1 MEIPALLMLKERFHS
16 FSVSLSLTSDFFKVS
31 CGSFPCF
38 VSWNL
43 FLRMM
48 FLGSGKS
55 ASVKSDTYLWLFS
68 CLVSYSANSCPVFI
82 TQI

>member
-16 FSVSLSLTSDFFKVS
+16 FSVSLSLMTSDFFKVS

-48 FLGSGKS
+48 FLFWQV